1 MAQDSGGKGPL
12 AGLRILEFA
21 AVLAGP
27 YAGELLRLLGAEVI
41 KVESPPS
48 GDSFRGYGGGTTLAF
63 THFNAGK
70 KSILVDLH
78 DDRGRAAVE
87 QLIAG
92 ADALFENSRPG
103 AMARLGLSEQRCHEL
118 NPGLVYVSI
127 SGFGSVGPLSK
138 RPAYDAV
145 GQAMSGLMGVLT
157 TQGPPSVGPTIG
169 DMMSGIIGA
178 NAVLA
183 GLAGRGTSGIGVTIE
198 TSMLE
203 AVFCLINDQL
213 FSYFASGAEPD
224 REVRSA
230 QSQIYVLPCQDE
242 SYVVLHL
249 SNSQKFFTNLA
260 NAIGRPELVTDERFA
275 DYAGR
280 MEHRPELRTML
291 EEAFRTRPSEEWEE
305 YLAMQ
310 DVPCGRVL
318 SIGEVVDHP
327 QTESLQILGPLDAN
341 GVRQFRG
348 PWRIGG
354 QRPEAPGPAPS
365 LGEHTREVFGEVLKP
380 DALEELLAAGVL
392 GGPASP

>member
-1 MAQDSGGKGPL
+1 
-12 AGLRILEFA
+12 
-21 AVLAGP
+21 
-27 YAGELLRLLGAEVI
+27 
-41 KVESPPS
+41 
-48 GDSFRGYGGGTTLAF
+48 
-63 THFNAGK
+63 
-70 KSILVDLH
+70 
-78 DDRGRAAVE
+78 
-87 QLIAG
+87 
-92 ADALFENSRPG
+92 
-103 AMARLGLSEQRCHEL
+103 MARLGLSEQRCHEL

-178 NAVLA
+178 NVVLA